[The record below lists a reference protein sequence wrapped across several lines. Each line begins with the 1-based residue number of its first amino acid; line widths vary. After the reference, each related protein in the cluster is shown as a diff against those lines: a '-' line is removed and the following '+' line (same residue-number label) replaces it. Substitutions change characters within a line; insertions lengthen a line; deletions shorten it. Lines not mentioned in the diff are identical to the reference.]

1 MRGMASIPMSA
12 LSPHRDSGQGR
23 QLSVNQD
30 DAIQS
35 QASPTITL
43 VDQDLEEPAAPA
55 PTVTVA
61 STSTDLG
68 WERMP
73 SVLGLHVWREEV
85 HELRRKRRWQPP

>member
-12 LSPHRDSGQGR
+12 LSPHRDSGQGG